1 MQTAKVVKK
10 IEKIKLTP
18 ISPSEK
24 FKKSSYCI
32 LMYNLTYY
40 KYALG
45 SYRQASG
52 ETRSSNVIDIHH
64 LSEPEELT
72 SYSALQI
79 FRYIADLCLSAQK

>member
-10 IEKIKLTP
+10 NEKIKLTP

-32 LMYNLTYY
+32 LMYNSTYY

-52 ETRSSNVIDIHH
+52 ETCSSNVIDIHH

-72 SYSALQI
+72 SYSVLVHRI
-79 FRYIADLCLSAQK
+79 

>member
-1 MQTAKVVKK
+1 MQTAKVFKKK

-18 ISPSEK
+18 IYPSEK

-32 LMYNLTYY
+32 LMYNTTYY
-40 KYALG
+40 KYTLG

-72 SYSALQI
+72 SYSALQL
-79 FRYIADLCLSAQK
+79 FRRYH